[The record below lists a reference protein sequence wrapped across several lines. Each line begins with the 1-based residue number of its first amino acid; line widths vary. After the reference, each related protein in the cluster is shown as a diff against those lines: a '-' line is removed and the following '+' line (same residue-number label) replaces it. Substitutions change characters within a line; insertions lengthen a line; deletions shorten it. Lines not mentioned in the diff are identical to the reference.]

1 MQLISICLQRCRS
14 VLKPLFS
21 SISAKWQL
29 ERFALGHFQGRLRG
43 RRLILALALMVGLV
57 LPQALQMGRA
67 NAIDPSLAD
76 SAEITHL
83 REFRGVWAAS
93 VVNIDWPSASNLSVE
108 RQQADL
114 IAILDRMQSLNLNAL
129 VLQIRPAGD
138 AFYASDLEPWS
149 FWLTGEQG
157 RAPSPYYDPLEFAI
171 EEAHA
176 RGIELHAWF
185 NPYRAKLGSSYRLS
199 PNHMANRF
207 PQYAYQY
214 GDLIWMDPGAAVVQ
228 QQTYDVILDVT
239 RRYDVDGIHLDDY
252 FYPYPKDGMAFPDS
266 ATYNAYRQSGGT
278 LGLDDWRRQNVNT
291 LVERLYTGIKAEKPN
306 VKFGISPFGI
316 YRPGQPAGIVGMDQY
331 REIYADPKLWL
342 QKGWLDYLAPQ
353 LYWRID
359 PAEQSYPRLLEWW
372 TQQNTLDRH
381 IYAGNYLS
389 KLDNQTWDLEE
400 YRRQV
405 EISRGSN
412 VVNNGSVGNIFYS
425 LKVFMQDW
433 YGVNAFFRRNIY
445 PTPALTPAM
454 PWLDAI
460 APEPVQAS
468 NTEAGQI
475 AWEPTYSEALK
486 GLTLYKQAGDRWVL
500 QRILS
505 PTVTRATVPPGVY
518 AIRPV
523 DRAANEG
530 EPSIVTVRGFSRAG
544 A

>member
-29 ERFALGHFQGRLRG
+29 ERFALGRFQGRLRG

-67 NAIDPSLAD
+67 NAIDPNLVD

-475 AWEPTYSEALK
+475 AWEPTYSETLK

-500 QRILS
+500 QRILP

>member
-1 MQLISICLQRCRS
+1 
-14 VLKPLFS
+14 
-21 SISAKWQL
+21 
-29 ERFALGHFQGRLRG
+29 
-43 RRLILALALMVGLV
+43 
-57 LPQALQMGRA
+57 
-67 NAIDPSLAD
+67 
-76 SAEITHL
+76 
-83 REFRGVWAAS
+83 
-93 VVNIDWPSASNLSVE
+93 
-108 RQQADL
+108 
-114 IAILDRMQSLNLNAL
+114 
-129 VLQIRPAGD
+129 
-138 AFYASDLEPWS
+138 
-149 FWLTGEQG
+149 
-157 RAPSPYYDPLEFAI
+157 
-171 EEAHA
+171 
-176 RGIELHAWF
+176 
-185 NPYRAKLGSSYRLS
+185 
-199 PNHMANRF
+199 
-207 PQYAYQY
+207 
-214 GDLIWMDPGAAVVQ
+214 
-228 QQTYDVILDVT
+228 
-239 RRYDVDGIHLDDY
+239 
-252 FYPYPKDGMAFPDS
+252 
-266 ATYNAYRQSGGT
+266 
-278 LGLDDWRRQNVNT
+278 
-291 LVERLYTGIKAEKPN
+291 
-306 VKFGISPFGI
+306 
-316 YRPGQPAGIVGMDQY
+316 MDQY

-475 AWEPTYSEALK
+475 AWEPTYSETLK

-500 QRILS
+500 QRILP

>member
-475 AWEPTYSEALK
+475 AWEPTYSETLK

-500 QRILS
+500 QRILP

>member
-1 MQLISICLQRCRS
+1 MQLIQFHLQRLRS
-14 VLKPLFS
+14 RLHSLTAVLRPHQ
-21 SISAKWQL
+21 AV
-29 ERFALGHFQGRLRG
+29 GRSRW
-43 RRLILALALMVGLV
+43 RRLLIVCALLFGLALPQMVQL
-57 LPQALQMGRA
+57 GRA
-67 NAIDPSLAD
+67 NAIDPMFMNGAD
-76 SAEITHL
+76 ISHT

-199 PNHMANRF
+199 PDNMANRF

-228 QQTYDVILDVT
+228 QQTYNVILDVT

-252 FYPYPKDGMAFPDS
+252 FYPYPKDGIEFPDS
-266 ATYNAYRQSGGT
+266 ATYNAYRQTGGT
-278 LGLDDWRRQNVNT
+278 LGRDDWRRQNVNL
-291 LVERLYTGIKAEKPN
+291 LVERLYNGIKAEKPN

-316 YRPGQPAGIVGMDQY
+316 YRPGQPAGISGMDQY
-331 REIYADPKLWL
+331 SEIYADPKLWL
-342 QKGWLDYLAPQ
+342 QKGWIDYMAPQ

-359 PAEQSYPRLLEWW
+359 QAAQSYPRLLEWW

-381 IYAGNYLS
+381 IYTGNYLS
-389 KLDNQTWDLEE
+389 KLDNQAWSLDEF
-400 YRRQV
+400 RRQV
-405 EISRGSN
+405 EISRGST
-412 VVNNGSVGNIFYS
+412 VVNNGSLGNIFFS

-460 APEPVQAS
+460 APDQVEAS
-468 NTEAGQI
+468 NSAAGQI
-475 AWEPTYSEALK
+475 SWEPNYSEALK
-486 GLTLYKQAGDRWVL
+486 GLALYKQTGEKWTL
-500 QRILS
+500 QRILP
-505 PTVTRATVPPGVY
+505 PTATHADVPPGTY

-530 EPSIVTVRGFSRAG
+530 EPSIVTVRGFRRAG

>member
-29 ERFALGHFQGRLRG
+29 ERFALGRFQGRLRG

-67 NAIDPSLAD
+67 NAIDPSLDD

-486 GLTLYKQAGDRWVL
+486 GLTLYKQSGDRWVL

>member
-1 MQLISICLQRCRS
+1 MQLIQFHLQRLRSRLHSLTS
-14 VLKPLFS
+14 VLRPS
-21 SISAKWQL
+21 YA
-29 ERFALGHFQGRLRG
+29 AGRSW
-43 RRLILALALMVGLV
+43 RRLWIVCALLLGLV
-57 LPQALQMGRA
+57 LPQMVQLGRA
-67 NAIDPSLAD
+67 TAIDPSLAN
-76 SAEITHL
+76 SAEISHL

-93 VVNIDWPSASNLSVE
+93 VVNIDWPSASNLSVA

-138 AFYASDLEPWS
+138 AFYDSELEPWS

-199 PNHMANRF
+199 PDNMANRF

-291 LVERLYTGIKAEKPN
+291 LIERLYTGIKAEKPN

-359 PAEQSYPRLLEWW
+359 PAAQSYPRLLEWW

-389 KLDNQTWDLEE
+389 KLDNQDWDLEE

-412 VVNNGSVGNIFYS
+412 VANKGSSGNIFYS

-433 YGVNAFFRRNIY
+433 YGVNAFFRQNIY
-445 PTPALTPAM
+445 PTPALTPEM
-454 PWLDAI
+454 PWLDAT
-460 APEPVQAS
+460 APDRVEAS
-468 NTEAGQI
+468 NIEAGQI
-475 AWEPTYSEALK
+475 GWEPTYSEALK
-486 GLTLYKQAGDRWVL
+486 GLTLYKQTGDRWTL
-500 QRILS
+500 QRILP
-505 PTVTRATVPPGVY
+505 PT
-518 AIRPV
+518 
-523 DRAANEG
+523 
-530 EPSIVTVRGFSRAG
+530 
-544 A
+544 

>member
-29 ERFALGHFQGRLRG
+29 ERFALGRFQGRLRG

>member
-475 AWEPTYSEALK
+475 AWEPTYSETLK